1 MLKPVKVPE
10 KQSLLAIHGYRGDDL
25 VRVIEV
31 DAVHDNRVVGKDIV
45 RNVFRAYLW
54 SEIQEIKE
62 VKR

>member
-1 MLKPVKVPE
+1 MFKPQTVPE
-10 KQSLLAIHGYRGDDL
+10 VLAIHGYRGDDL
-25 VRVIEV
+25 VRVIKV
-31 DAVHDNRVVGKDIV
+31 DTVYDNRVVGKDIV